1 MISSLITATE
11 AKSAALRDFDV
22 RSLYTGDSATGS
34 ITDSVTVATTN
45 LGKNIVY
52 GGPASKLGQMVG
64 YCTRKAVTEAL
75 LKQEPIWACR
85 TVLDR
90 LRERHF
96 AIEKLAAEISKIDG
110 LGVDAKTLAEILNKN
125 PYSLIY
131 LLAAAKIDDDLKKNL
146 VPVDLKNIGQ
156 LSKDFGSFILSEKD
170 CSKMYGYDLVDL
182 PPFLKNTLIKTM
194 LLNMKNS

>member
-1 MISSLITATE
+1 L
-11 AKSAALRDFDV
+11 
-22 RSLYTGDSATGS
+22 
-34 ITDSVTVATTN
+34 
-45 LGKNIVY
+45 
-52 GGPASKLGQMVG
+52 
-64 YCTRKAVTEAL
+64 
-75 LKQEPIWACR
+75 WAR
-85 TVLDR
+85 
-90 LRERHF
+90 
-96 AIEKLAAEISKIDG
+96 
-110 LGVDAKTLAEILNKN
+110 
-125 PYSLIY
+125 